1 MWCQIVLA
9 GRNYQSELTGRKE
22 PGILS
27 ESFFPPHPGSLQNQT
42 AAASGVQPPPPIYQH
57 SFYRN
62 PTSYSIL
69 WEPAGGMKGIK
80 YWEGGKNIK
89 SSLITSSL
97 PLQKWS
103 ERKFYLGNTSF
114 GISLRVLSGY
124 CTAKHS
130 ECLCGIKVFSPF
142 LYSNDLLIKVFKG
155 NYHHLSLCQS
165 LSKQH

>member
-1 MWCQIVLA
+1 MRGVGWGIEEAGGQRRGKYQYLISATWQNKQSTGLTRSVRCQIVLA
-9 GRNYQSELTGRKE
+9 SRNYQSELTGQRE
-22 PGILS
+22 PWIVS
-27 ESFFPPHPGSLQNQT
+27 ESLSLIQAESQTKQPPS
-42 AAASGVQPPPPIYQH
+42 PPPPIYQH

-103 ERKFYLGNTSF
+103 ERKFYLGNTSL

-124 CTAKHS
+124 CTAKHG
-130 ECLCGIKVFSPF
+130 ELP
-142 LYSNDLLIKVFKG
+142 LRD
-155 NYHHLSLCQS
+155 
-165 LSKQH
+165 